1 MRGLE
6 GQIYMAVLLNE
17 DMSLSEIQGSC
28 LGTPERTVI
37 RAVQELVKFGMLEH
51 KRIHGKGKRKRYIVK
66 EEKIKNDITIRAFKE
81 GILKKGMSADEMLAL
96 RSTPRITQRNLSSL
110 ITQEKQFYRKE
121 IAMMKQFGETEDYY
135 FYHIALISKCLEWT
149 TRLTF
154 AINSGMLGDSNNKLA
169 LARRNIER
177 YEEWIK
183 QLCNN
188 TKVYDKKL
196 GEKIIK
202 AIHDELVNAWFL
214 ENLSI
219 KP

>member
-6 GQIYMAVLLNE
+6 GQIYMAVLLKE

-81 GILKKGMSADEMLAL
+81 GILKKGMSEDEMLAL

-121 IAMMKQFGETEDYY
+121 IAKMKQFGETEDYY

-154 AINSGMLGDSNNKLA
+154 AINSRMLGDSNNKLA

-183 QLCNN
+183 QLCDN
-188 TKVYDKKL
+188 TKVYDEKL

-202 AIHDELVNAWFL
+202 AIHDQLVNAWFL

-219 KP
+219 KT